1 MAATGSGH
9 VNHINSAIKPQE
21 HHCLHYCPAVK
32 QTLEGSLET
41 SEWPERSGKYAEEGK
56 RERGGGGGGGG
67 VGTRGR
73 RVGRETEDIVT
84 SRETNNV

>member
-56 RERGGGGGGGG
+56 REREEEEEEEEEEWERG
-67 VGTRGR
+67 VAESDERQK
-73 RVGRETEDIVT
+73 T
-84 SRETNNV
+84 S